1 MITKKNNFIF
11 HAFNHSILQKYRMT
25 QEINQNTNEIEA
37 DYWTEEIA
45 PKGSLFDLKL
55 KEVWKYRDLILL
67 FVKRDFVA
75 QYKQTVLG
83 PAWHF
88 IVPFV
93 TTVLYVIVFGNIMN
107 VTTDGIHPF
116 LFYLTSTLSWSF
128 FSKCLQGTA
137 VTFSANQHIFGKV
150 YFPRLVTPISTIIS
164 ALLNFGISLIL
175 LMGSVAY
182 FHFFTDEK
190 IFFSN
195 WIFSLPLLL
204 FISGLLALGLGII
217 VSSLTTKYKDLTVFI
232 GFGIQLMMFFSAVLY
247 PLSQIPAE
255 YAWAAKYNPLVP
267 LMEAFRMAFLGV
279 GSVVFIDVIYTGI
292 LSIIIFIIGIV
303 LFNRTERTFMDTV

>member
-1 MITKKNNFIF
+1 MN
-11 HAFNHSILQKYRMT
+11 
-25 QEINQNTNEIEA
+25 QEIEKTNNETSK
-37 DYWTEEIA
+37 DYWTEEII
-45 PKGSLFDLKL
+45 PTGSLFDLKL

-83 PAWHF
+83 PTWHF

-107 VTTDGIHPF
+107 VSTDGTHPF

-128 FSKCLQGTA
+128 FAKCLQGTA
-137 VTFSANQHIFGKV
+137 TTFSANQHIFGKV

-164 ALLNFGISLIL
+164 GLLNFSISLL
-175 LMGSVAY
+175 LLVGSVAY
-182 FHFFTDEK
+182 FYLFTDEK
-190 IFFSN
+190 IILSN
-195 WIFSLPLLL
+195 WVFALPLLL
-204 FISGLLALGLGII
+204 LISGLLALGLGII
-217 VSSLTTKYKDLTVFI
+217 ISSLTTKYKDLTVFI
-232 GFGIQLMMFFSAVLY
+232 GFGVQLLMFFSAVLY
-247 PLSQIPAE
+247 PLSQIPAQ

-267 LMEAFRMAFLGV
+267 LMEAFRMAFLGAGNV
-279 GSVVFIDVIYTGI
+279 NFIDVVYTGI
-292 LSIIIFIIGIV
+292 LSVVIFIVGIV

>member
-1 MITKKNNFIF
+1 M
-11 HAFNHSILQKYRMT
+11 
-25 QEINQNTNEIEA
+25 NQNLAQNTIQNNTELT
-37 DYWTEEIA
+37 DNYWTEEII
-45 PKGSLFDLKL
+45 PTGSLFDLKL
-55 KEVWKYRDLILL
+55 REVWKYRDLIYL

-83 PAWHF
+83 PTWHF

-93 TTVLYVIVFGNIMN
+93 TTVLYVIVFGNIMS
-107 VTTDGIHPF
+107 VSTDGIHPF

-137 VTFSANQHIFGKV
+137 ITFSANQHIFGKV
-150 YFPRLVTPISTIIS
+150 YFPRLVTPIATIIS

-175 LMGSVAY
+175 LLGSVAY
-182 FHFFTDEK
+182 FYLFTDEK
-190 IFFSN
+190 IFLSTWF
-195 WIFSLPLLL
+195 FALPLLL

-217 VSSLTTKYKDLTVFI
+217 ISSLTTKYRDLTVFI
-232 GFGIQLMMFFSAVLY
+232 GFGIQLLMFFSAVLY

-279 GSVVFIDVIYTGI
+279 GNVNFIDVIYTGI
-292 LSIIIFIIGIV
+292 LSVVLFIIGII

>member
-1 MITKKNNFIF
+1 MNQDPTQNNS
-11 HAFNHSILQKYRMT
+11 NNSIELT
-25 QEINQNTNEIEA
+25 DN
-37 DYWTEEIA
+37 YWTEEIV
-45 PKGSLFDLKL
+45 PTGSLFDLKL

-83 PAWHF
+83 PTWHF

-107 VTTDGIHPF
+107 VSTDGIHPF

-175 LMGSVAY
+175 LIGSVAY
-182 FHFFTDEK
+182 FYIFTEEK
-190 IFFSN
+190 IFLSN
-195 WIFSLPLLL
+195 WIFALPLLL

-217 VSSLTTKYKDLTVFI
+217 ISSLTTKYRDLTIFI
-232 GFGIQLMMFFSAVLY
+232 GFGIQLLMFFSAVLY

-279 GSVVFIDVIYTGI
+279 GNVNFIDVVYTGI
-292 LSIIIFIIGIV
+292 LSVVIFFIGII

>member
-1 MITKKNNFIF
+1 M
-11 HAFNHSILQKYRMT
+11 
-25 QEINQNTNEIEA
+25 NQNLHTDIEGTK

-45 PKGSLFDLKL
+45 PIGSLFDLKL

-83 PAWHF
+83 PTWHF

-93 TTVLYVIVFGNIMN
+93 TTILYVIVFGNIMN
-107 VTTDGIHPF
+107 VTTDGVHPF

-150 YFPRLVTPISTIIS
+150 YFPRLVIPLSTIIS

-175 LMGSVAY
+175 LIGSVAY
-182 FHFFTDEK
+182 FYFFTEEK
-190 IFFSN
+190 IFISN
-195 WIFSLPLLL
+195 WIFTLPLLL

-217 VSSLTTKYKDLTVFI
+217 ISSLTTKYRDLTVFI
-232 GFGIQLMMFFSAVLY
+232 SFGIQLLMFFSAVLY
-247 PLSQIPAE
+247 PLSQIPAR

-279 GSVVFIDVIYTGI
+279 GSVDFIDVIYTGI
-292 LSIIIFIIGIV
+292 LSVIIFIIGIV

>member
-1 MITKKNNFIF
+1 
-11 HAFNHSILQKYRMT
+11 MT
-25 QEINQNTNEIEA
+25 QEINQTNKEVTDFEN

-45 PKGSLFDLKL
+45 PTGSLFDLKL
-55 KEVWKYRDLILL
+55 KEVWKYRDLIYL

-83 PAWHF
+83 PTWHF

-93 TTVLYVIVFGNIMN
+93 TTILYVIVFGNIMN
-107 VTTDGIHPF
+107 VSTGGIHPF

-128 FSKCLQGTA
+128 FAKCLQGTA

-175 LMGSVAY
+175 LIGSVAY
-182 FHFFTDEK
+182 FYIFTEEK
-190 IFFSN
+190 IFLST
-195 WIFSLPLLL
+195 WIFALPLLL
-204 FISGLLALGLGII
+204 FISALLALGLGII
-217 VSSLTTKYKDLTVFI
+217 ISSLTTKYRDLTIFI
-232 GFGIQLMMFFSAVLY
+232 GFGIQLLMFFSAVLY
-247 PLSQIPAE
+247 PLSQIPKE

-279 GSVVFIDVIYTGI
+279 GNVEFIDVIYTGI
-292 LSIIIFIIGIV
+292 LSIVLFIIGII

>member
-1 MITKKNNFIF
+1 MNQDLINNQTE
-11 HAFNHSILQKYRMT
+11 LT
-25 QEINQNTNEIEA
+25 D
-37 DYWTEEIA
+37 DYWTEEII
-45 PKGSLFDLKL
+45 PTGSLFDLKL

-83 PAWHF
+83 PTWHF

-164 ALLNFGISLIL
+164 ALLNFSISLVL
-175 LMGSVAY
+175 LIGSIAY
-182 FHFFTDEK
+182 FYFFTDER
-190 IFFSN
+190 IFISN
-195 WIFSLPLLL
+195 WIFALPLLL

-217 VSSLTTKYKDLTVFI
+217 ISSLTTKYKDLTVFI
-232 GFGIQLMMFFSAVLY
+232 GFGIQLLMFFSAVLY

-279 GSVVFIDVIYTGI
+279 GNVNIMDVVYTGI
-292 LSIIIFIIGIV
+292 LSVVVFIIGII